1 MNNLMIASI
10 LSMAGLAIF
19 FASVLAFADKKLKV
33 EDNPEVDEINHLL
46 PGVNCGACGFLS
58 CHDFAEH
65 IVTEGANPLL
75 CKVISE
81 EVREKLLE
89 ITGSEEVTQCRQI
102 AIVHCAAK
110 TENKK
115 PIADYAGIKTCGAAN
130 LIFGAGISCQ
140 YGCMG
145 FGDCIQ
151 VCPFDAIHMEDG
163 LPKVDIDKCTGCGK
177 CSAICPRQVIS
188 IQDKPFENLF
198 YVACKSSDTMMRT
211 RQICSVGC
219 IACGICEKLSQE
231 GYFKIQ
237 NNLSYP
243 DYSKQNKPEEVEK
256 LRAKCPTKVIKSVS
270 QLAG

>member
-19 FASVLAFADKKLKV
+19 FASVLTFADKKLKV
-33 EDNPEVDEINHLL
+33 ADNPEVDEINRLL

-65 IVTEGANPLL
+65 IVSAGANPLL

-81 EVREKLLE
+81 EIREKLLE
-89 ITGSEEVTQCRQI
+89 ITGSEETAQCRQV
-102 AIVHCAAK
+102 AVVHCAAK
-110 TENKK
+110 NENKK
-115 PIADYAGIKTCGAAN
+115 PIADYIGVETCASAN
-130 LIFGAGISCQ
+130 LVFGGGMNCQ

-145 FGDCIQ
+145 FGDCVK

-163 LPKVDIDKCTGCGK
+163 LPKIDVEKCTACAK
-177 CSAICPRQVIS
+177 CVAVCPRQVIS
-188 IQDKPFENLF
+188 IQDKQFEKLF
-198 YVACKSSDTMMRT
+198 YVACKSVDTILRT

-219 IACGICEKLSQE
+219 IACGMCEKLSKE

-237 NNLSYP
+237 NNLSFP
-243 DYSKQNKPEEVEK
+243 DYSKQKNSEEVGK
-256 LRAKCPTKVIKSVS
+256 LMAKCPTKVIKS
-270 QLAG
+270 LG